1 MNDKYPY
8 GLQGYNYVT
17 RTYCDNKMGK
27 VLKEMDHRK
36 MIGNQIRFENLKN
49 LSSSGFNLING
60 KYPEYEKSNED
71 ILDQY

>member
-1 MNDKYPY
+1 
-8 GLQGYNYVT
+8 
-17 RTYCDNKMGK
+17 
-27 VLKEMDHRK
+27 